1 MLIFWQLVCSYYN
14 DIQFWDFSPCQE
26 RDSEFRRQSKSADLK
41 SHLKLYFV
49 VLICNMFHM
58 SLSVTPSSQLSSLK
72 FSHSILNPLVQSGH
86 PSLQTLEKGKG
97 SKAQWFMS
105 IIPAL
110 GKMKENFKFKASL
123 GYKAGPCIK
132 KKKTRGRVLVA
143 HNHRCLGGWDQSTKV
158 WNQKTPSL
166 KYPQQNGLEM
176 WLK

>member
-1 MLIFWQLVCSYYN
+1 
-14 DIQFWDFSPCQE
+14 
-26 RDSEFRRQSKSADLK
+26 
-41 SHLKLYFV
+41 
-49 VLICNMFHM
+49 MFHM

-132 KKKTRGRVLVA
+132 KKKKQEAGCWWLTIIDAWEAEIRAPRFE
-143 HNHRCLGGWDQSTKV
+143 TKR
-158 WNQKTPSL
+158 PHL
-166 KYPQQNGLEM
+166 
-176 WLK
+176 